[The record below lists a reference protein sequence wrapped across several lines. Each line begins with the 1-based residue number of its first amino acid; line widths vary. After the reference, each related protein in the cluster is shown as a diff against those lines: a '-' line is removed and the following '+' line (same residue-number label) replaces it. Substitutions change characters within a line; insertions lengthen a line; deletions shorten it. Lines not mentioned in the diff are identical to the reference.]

1 MHPCVVDLY
10 IYTYICSL
18 LTDSRLD
25 ANLSRCWY
33 RQTSGARRRS
43 RGWFEDC
50 TLTKAMALG
59 AAPTCYSSAT
69 CRYVVR
75 STGRPSLWSSARAHS
90 SVCQRRRCSTPST
103 RPSLCPTWTRARSSS
118 TSTTPLTVCMYIY
131 IYNLRS
137 PKWSRQ
143 YIYIYIYSNGLVRS
157 LWHPWNPKAHKYT
170 YIYICV

>member
-1 MHPCVVDLY
+1 MSSIRVGFAHVVTTLVGAAVWIRFEICTMPEGVACIYIYIYMHPCVVDLY

-33 RQTSGARRRS
+33 RQTSCARRRS

-131 IYNLRS
+131 I
-137 PKWSRQ
+137 
-143 YIYIYIYSNGLVRS
+143 
-157 LWHPWNPKAHKYT
+157 
-170 YIYICV
+170 